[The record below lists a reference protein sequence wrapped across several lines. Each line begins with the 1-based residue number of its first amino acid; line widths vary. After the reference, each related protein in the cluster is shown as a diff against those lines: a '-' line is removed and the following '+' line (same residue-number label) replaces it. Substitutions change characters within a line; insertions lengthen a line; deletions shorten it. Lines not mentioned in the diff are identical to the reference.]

1 MLDISHIEMVNT
13 FQITKAQGKIPK
25 IAVAVLL
32 AVFGF
37 GFFAVGFDQ
46 VQIFSLVQGQ
56 QASCQM
62 YLHEMT
68 HDMRHASGFPCH

>member
-13 FQITKAQGKIPK
+13 SQITKAQGKIPK

-32 AVFGF
+32 VIFGI

-46 VQIFSLVQGQ
+46 GQIFSLAQGQ
-56 QASCQM
+56 QAYGQM

>member
-1 MLDISHIEMVNT
+1 MTNT
-13 FQITKAQGKIPK
+13 FQLTKSTDKVSK

-32 AVFGF
+32 VIFGV

-46 VQIFSLVQGQ
+46 GQIFSLVQGQ
-56 QASCQM
+56 QAYGQM

>member
-1 MLDISHIEMVNT
+1 MLDISDIEMVNT
-13 FQITKAQGKIPK
+13 FQITKSEGKMSK

-32 AVFGF
+32 VIFGI

-46 VQIFSLVQGQ
+46 GQIFSLLQGQ
-56 QASCQM
+56 DAFGQM

-68 HDMRHASGFPCH
+68 HDMRHAAGFPCH

>member
-1 MLDISHIEMVNT
+1 MVDT
-13 FQITKAQGKIPK
+13 FQITRTQGKVPK

-32 AVFGF
+32 VIFGI
-37 GFFAVGFDQ
+37 GFFAIGFDQ
-46 VQIFSLVQGQ
+46 GQIFSLVLGQ
-56 QASCQM
+56 QAFGQM